1 MFCAAIDIQR
11 CKDFVLMGRS
21 STSQMNMY
29 DFVLCCVAAGAVL
42 GAAAGSEEAPVG
54 SLPVFKLALRPTYW
68 LVRKVFAGVTTATA
82 AR

>member
-1 MFCAAIDIQR
+1 VIHYEQYGCLAAVDR
-11 CKDFVLMGRS
+11 GL
-21 STSQMNMY
+21 
-29 DFVLCCVAAGAVL
+29 FVLCCAAAGAVL

-68 LVRKVFAGVTTATA
+68 LVRKVFARFTTTAA